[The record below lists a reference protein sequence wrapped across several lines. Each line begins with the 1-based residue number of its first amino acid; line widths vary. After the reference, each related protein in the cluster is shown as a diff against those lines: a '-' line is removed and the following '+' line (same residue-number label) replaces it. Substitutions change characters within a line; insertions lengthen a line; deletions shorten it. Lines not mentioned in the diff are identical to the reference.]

1 MKTILQKYI
10 AEAGLCSRRQAEELI
25 RKKKVLVN
33 NEPAELGMRVDD
45 NDQVKIYDE
54 ILQRKEKKIYIALNK
69 PLGYTC
75 TNREFKNEKNI
86 FELIDI
92 KEKLFTV
99 GRLDKN
105 SHGLILLTNDGDWAQ
120 KLSHPRYE
128 HKKIYIVKIQK
139 PEMSEKNILVN
150 FKRGVNIGEGDGVVK
165 AKDIEIISDNEFKVT
180 LTQGKKRQLRR
191 MFGALACRVKDLKRV
206 KFSNFELGSLAD
218 GSWEEI
224 TIKNKK

>member
-25 RKKKVLVN
+25 RTKKVLVN
-33 NEPAELGMRVDD
+33 NKTAELGMRVDG
-45 NDQVKIYDE
+45 NDQVKVYDE
-54 ILQRKEKKIYIALNK
+54 VLQKKEKKIYIALNK
-69 PLGYTC
+69 PLDYTC

-139 PEMSEKNILVN
+139 PEMSEKNILIN
-150 FKRGVNIGEGDGVVK
+150 FKRGVDIGEGDGVVK
-165 AKDIEIISDNEFKVT
+165 AKDIKVVADNEFEIT

-191 MFGALACRVKDLKRV
+191 MFGALNCRVKDLKRTE
-206 KFSNFELGSLAD
+206 FADFRLGDLKE
-218 GSWEEI
+218 GNWEN
-224 TIKNKK
+224 IKSI